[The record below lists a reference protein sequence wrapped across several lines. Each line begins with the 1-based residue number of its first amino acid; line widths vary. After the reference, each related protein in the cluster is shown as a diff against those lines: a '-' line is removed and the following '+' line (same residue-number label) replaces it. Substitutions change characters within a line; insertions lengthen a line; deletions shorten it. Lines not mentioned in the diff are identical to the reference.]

1 MPTGRVSTGIPVR
14 TLVWCHETNKIVIG
28 CVGGTLFSWDCISPE
43 ANFVTQLDHTIN
55 ILRYYER
62 FVLMGTSD
70 GYVHI
75 LDEQTMEELYKF
87 QAHFPIQ
94 YETEVDR

>member
-1 MPTGRVSTGIPVR
+1 
-14 TLVWCHETNKIVIG
+14 
-28 CVGGTLFSWDCISPE
+28 
-43 ANFVTQLDHTIN
+43 
-55 ILRYYER
+55 
-62 FVLMGTSD
+62 MGTSD